1 MERRCFLAEWTY
13 WTHGHFQRSVPQKL
27 FSDLL
32 ASGLRSAFWQTSTKW
47 MSCKKRRL
55 GWEMMGDEDEACQAS
70 GIFRQQEWQAL
81 TGTTLLEL
89 KR

>member
-1 MERRCFLAEWTY
+1 MDIFRGPFPRNSP
-13 WTHGHFQRSVPQKL
+13 G
-27 FSDLL
+27 LL

-55 GWEMMGDEDEACQAS
+55 GWEMMGDEDEAS

>member
-1 MERRCFLAEWTY
+1 
-13 WTHGHFQRSVPQKL
+13 
-27 FSDLL
+27 
-32 ASGLRSAFWQTSTKW
+32 
-47 MSCKKRRL
+47 
-55 GWEMMGDEDEACQAS
+55 MGDEDEAS